1 MSRYIKSRK
10 HAVAPLAALAASLTF
25 PIAHAADAAD
35 AAPADATTATAS
47 ASGAPYLPQVKVEG
61 KTQSDYKADKSASS
75 KLTQPLLETPKTISV
90 IKKEV
95 LREQGAVSLTDALQ
109 NTPGITMQLGENG
122 NTSAGDAFQMR
133 GFSASTSTFIDGIR
147 DLGAVTRDVF
157 NLEQIEVVKGPAG
170 ADTGRGAS
178 AGYINLIS
186 KLPQIDNFV
195 EGTVTVGDASRKRAS
210 VDVNQKVMDNTAV
223 RLNAVWQDN
232 GVPGRDVVKRKTYG
246 IAPSVAFGLGTST
259 RFFLYSQH
267 LRQDNT
273 PDGGIPAVGWPG
285 YTVADPAA
293 GASAAVI
300 AGVNALRSA
309 GKVDSSNYY
318 GSRGDREKVK
328 ADMVTAKLEMDIGN
342 GLTVRN
348 ISRYGRTHMDRVL
361 TGIIG
366 ITNVPGTGAAS
377 TVVTADPSTWQIARS
392 RQRVDQT
399 NEILT
404 NQTSLSAAFATG
416 GVKHDLITGI
426 ELMYES
432 QDSLGFG
439 TAAQSINGVAY
450 SAIPNP
456 PANLYRPNANDV
468 LGMPYATGADSQ
480 GSTSTQAIYA
490 VDTIAVT
497 DALKFTVGL
506 RTEHYN
512 LKTTSGSL
520 VLAPGAATGSNINVL
535 SIARLSAAK
544 WITSWNLGA
553 VYKLAENGTVYA
565 AAGNSLTPPGS
576 ANFVLSSSGQ
586 AAGTADAQ
594 ETTNYELGTKWDL
607 LNKRLN
613 LTAALYRSE
622 NDGVVSVDPVTNLS
636 TQGGKVRVQGIE
648 LAAVGQITNFWQIT
662 AGVQTMDAKALNQ
675 RAASTATNP
684 NQVVTDGVR
693 WTPKWSATLWN
704 SYQWNDFTIG
714 GGIRHIADQKRVVT
728 VGQPT
733 ATGLAALP
741 AYTVVDLMGA
751 YRFNKNLT
759 LQLNVSNLFD
769 KTYMSSLNNGG
780 GRLVLGAPRA
790 VSLMANIGF

>member
-61 KTQSDYKADKSASS
+61 KAQSDYKADKSASS

-122 NTSAGDAFQMR
+122 NTSAGDTFQMR
-133 GFSASTSTFIDGIR
+133 GFSASTSTFVDGIR

-178 AGYINLIS
+178 AGYINLIT
-186 KLPQIDNFV
+186 KLPQIDNAID
-195 EGTVTVGDASRKRAS
+195 GTISVGDASRKRAS
-210 VDVNQKVMDNTAV
+210 VDVNQKVTDHTAV

-232 GVPGRDVVKRKTYG
+232 GVPGRAAIERKTYG
-246 IAPSVAFGLGTST
+246 IAPSIAFGLNTPT

-267 LRQDNT
+267 VRQDGR
-273 PDGGIPAVGWPG
+273 PDGGLPAIGWPA
-285 YTVADPAA
+285 YSVATPAA
-293 GASAAVI
+293 TASQLDKDRAA
-300 AGVNALRSA
+300 ALLVA
-309 GKVDSSNYY
+309 PKVDRDNYY
-318 GSRGDREKVK
+318 GSLGDKEKVK
-328 ADMVTAKLEMDIGN
+328 ADMVTAKLEMDLG
-342 GLTVRN
+342 GDTTVRN
-348 ISRYGRTHMDRVL
+348 ISRYGRTHMDRIL

-366 ITNVPGTGAAS
+366 ITAV
-377 TVVTADPSTWQIARS
+377 DPTNRDTWIIARS
-392 RQRVDQT
+392 RQGVDQT
-399 NEILT
+399 NEILA
-404 NQTSLSAAFATG
+404 NQTSLNTSFLTG
-416 GVKHDLITGI
+416 GLKHDLSTGI
-426 ELMYES
+426 ELMYER
-432 QDSLGFG
+432 QDTLNFTTTG
-439 TAAQSINGVAY
+439 T
-450 SAIPNP
+450 IPA
-456 PANLYRPNANDV
+456 ANLYNPNPNDA
-468 LGMPYATGADSQ
+468 LPMPVRNGSGNE

-490 VDTIAVT
+490 LDTLSVT
-497 DALKFTVGL
+497 DALKLTLGL

-512 LKTTSGSL
+512 VRTTTTA
-520 VLAPGAATGSNINVL
+520 LATTGTGLTATKFNAG
-535 SIARLSAAK
+535 K
-544 WITSWNLGA
+544 WITSWNAAAL
-553 VYKLAENGTVYA
+553 YKLAENGTVYIA
-565 AAGNSLTPPGS
+565 AANSLTPPGS
-576 ANFVLSSSGQ
+576 ANFVLSATGQ
-586 AAGTADAQ
+586 QAGTADAQ
-594 ETTNYELGTKWDL
+594 ETTNYEAGTKWDL

-613 LTAALYRSE
+613 VTAALYRSE

-648 LAAVGQITNFWQIT
+648 LAAVGQLTNFWQVT

-675 RAASTATNP
+675 RSASTATNP

-693 WTPKWSATLWN
+693 WTPKWSATVWT
-704 SYQWNDFTIG
+704 SYQWNDLTVAG
-714 GGIRHIADQKRVVT
+714 GVRHIADQKRVVT
-728 VGQPT
+728 VAQP
-733 ATGLAALP
+733 ASTGLAALP

-751 YRFNKNLT
+751 YRINKNLT
-759 LQLNVSNLFD
+759 MQLNVTNLFD
-769 KTYMSSLNNGG
+769 KDYMSSLNNGG

-790 VSLMANIGF
+790 VTLMANIGF